1 MLSQV
6 GFKDN
11 VWHTRPPSSFGT
23 CNSCIF
29 HTSLNPNPNPSCSS
43 LECNYFALPV
53 WLGGLSIMNPTENSS
68 PAFLAPVKLTALL
81 ADMIMPKWIETHL
94 DYNLLQSLK
103 REISSENQT
112 YLALKAEG
120 FKKRLKKLLPLM
132 LQHCSDQAREN
143 DSSSWLSA
151 LPLQIMVSI

>member
-1 MLSQV
+1 MQL
-6 GFKDN
+6 
-11 VWHTRPPSSFGT
+11 
-23 CNSCIF
+23 
-29 HTSLNPNPNPSCSS
+29 
-43 LECNYFALPV
+43 FALPV

-68 PAFLAPVKLTALL
+68 PAFLAPVKLNALL